1 VKRRKARQI
10 KVGKV
15 KIGGNAPVSIQS
27 MSKTNTSDVAQT
39 VKEIKRLEKAG
50 CDIIRLAIP
59 NADIVKVIPKI
70 KKKIRLPLVADIHFN
85 YKLALLAITSG
96 VDKIRIN
103 PGNITSA
110 QELKEVARSA
120 RGAGIPIRIG
130 LNSGSVKGSSG
141 TIVNRMVSQALKTI
155 ELFEKVKFRDIV
167 VSLKSS
173 SVEETVVAYRK
184 IARLTPYPLHL
195 GVTAAGLTEKAR
207 IKSAIGIGSLLLDGI
222 GDTIRVSI
230 AGDPVNEVNCA
241 RDILE
246 ALGLRKPAYELLV
259 CPTCGRCEIDVI
271 GLAQAIDNKLKTQ
284 TSNLKPKFL
293 KLAIMGC
300 IVNGPGEAK
309 EADLGVAG
317 GKGCG
322 IVFKNGKI
330 VKKVSENK
338 LVENLMK
345 LIKG

>member
-155 ELFEKVKFRDIV
+155 ELFEKVNFQDIV

-184 IARLTPYPLHL
+184 IARLMPYPLHL